1 MKVALIHNLYGIYSR
16 GGAETVVEMMAAD
29 FKKAGHEVFLI
40 TTKPRKT
47 ATDGEKPTDE
57 NNGLKIYYLN
67 SKFYNLAELSAL
79 PRLFWHLGNI
89 FSFRKYAQIK
99 KILKKEKPDLV
110 VTHNLMG
117 LGFMVPAAIR
127 NLKIKHEHFLHDI
140 QLLHPSG
147 LMLWGQEKKIS
158 GLSAKIYRLLTRA
171 LFAPPEK
178 IISPSRW
185 LLDLHNQY
193 GFFKNSEKEIQPF
206 AWPEAQTSSNLDQPT
221 MQTAPDPNQPA
232 TQTASRSGQPVTQ
245 TASDQAGPA
254 ESALIKP
261 KQKIKKFLFIGQIE
275 KQKGIFLLIK
285 AFKKISNPDIKLTIA
300 IRGGGASMAAAKEAA
315 TGDKRISFIG
325 PLSYEEAEKIKA
337 ANDCLI
343 VPSLCYENSPT
354 VIYGARAAGL
364 RVIAANL
371 GGIPEIIGTNDKLFK
386 PGDEADLQRKIME
399 MIGEV

>member
-1 MKVALIHNLYGIYSR
+1 MKIVLIHNLYGVYSR
-16 GGAETVVEMMAAD
+16 GGAETAVEMMAEN
-29 FKKAGHEVFLI
+29 FKKNGDEVFII
-40 TTKPRKT
+40 TTRPIIHRQEIKT
-47 ATDGEKPTDE
+47 EKAKDE
-57 NNGLKIYYLN
+57 NKIYYLP
-67 SKFYNLAELSAL
+67 SLFYNLSRIPFPL
-79 PRLFWHLGNI
+79 RIFWHFGQF
-89 FSFRKYAQIK
+89 FSLKSRRIK
-99 KILKKEKPDLV
+99 KILRVEKPDLII
-110 VTHNLMG
+110 THNLLG
-117 LGFMVPAAIR
+117 LSFLIPPLIR
-127 NLKIKHEHFLHDI
+127 RLKIKHWHFLHDI
-140 QLLHPSG
+140 QLIHPSG

-171 LFAPPEK
+171 LFASPEK
-178 IISPSRW
+178 IISPSHW

-193 GFFKNSEKEIQPF
+193 GFFKNSETEIRPFVWPKEQG
-206 AWPEAQTSSNLDQPT
+206 ALNSNQLK
-221 MQTAPDPNQPA
+221 
-232 TQTASRSGQPVTQ
+232 TQTASNNDRSATQ

-254 ESALIKP
+254 ESAPIEL

-371 GGIPEIIGTNDKLFK
+371 GGIPEIIGTEDKLFN
-386 PGDEADLQRKIME
+386 PGDEEDLQRKIME

>member
-1 MKVALIHNLYGIYSR
+1 MKIVLIHNLYGVYSR
-16 GGAETVVEMMAAD
+16 GGAETAVEMMAEN
-29 FKKAGHEVFLI
+29 FKKNGDEVFII
-40 TTKPRKT
+40 TTRPIIHRQEIKT
-47 ATDGEKPTDE
+47 EKAKDE
-57 NNGLKIYYLN
+57 NKIYYLP
-67 SKFYNLAELSAL
+67 SLFYNLSRIPFPL
-79 PRLFWHLGNI
+79 RIFWHFGQF
-89 FSFRKYAQIK
+89 FSLKSRRIK
-99 KILKKEKPDLV
+99 KILRVEKPDLII
-110 VTHNLMG
+110 THNLLG
-117 LGFMVPAAIR
+117 LSFLIPPLIR
-127 NLKIKHEHFLHDI
+127 RLKIKHWHFLHDI
-140 QLLHPSG
+140 QLIHPSG

-371 GGIPEIIGTNDKLFK
+371 GGIPEIIGTEDKLFN
-386 PGDEADLQRKIME
+386 PGDEEDLQRKIME